1 MTDRTKQY
9 VFDLVDINTKPRS
22 FQDLKAATDPL
33 PYFAGCYK
41 RSLFYFYFHF
51 KINMD
56 TITRAK
62 QSLRICYE
70 LKSEQLTALRA
81 FIEGR
86 DIVCLLPTGF
96 GKSVIFQMMPFLSE
110 DPMACVIVI
119 SPLNAIMKDQVRKLC
134 ENGIPAC
141 FLDITGRDGSTF
153 KLKHVVDR
161 DPVYILAG
169 DVDEHDYSSNDDIDE
184 DTGQLHIKVSKEEV
198 AAGKFRLIYAHPEAF
213 LSSKDGRK
221 ILQSKALQDHI
232 CGICIDEAHMIHEW
246 GEDFRKDFSRIQ
258 ELLAIFP
265 KVPVSLFTATAS
277 KSTKEKLVKNLG
289 LKNPLFITKNPDR
302 PNIKYHK
309 YERLSSIKQEND
321 LDKILGEIASGL
333 LKDRKHYPLTFIY
346 TDLESIRYGYRFLEK
361 LSKSEPVIRVVLA
374 TVALGIGMH
383 APAVRKVIHF
393 KCPTSI
399 EKYLQE
405 TGRAERDG
413 LPADAIL
420 YVNKTDV
427 RKNRPGMQNSM
438 RQYCTSTDTCLR
450 LQLLQHLDYK
460 PEEGNK
466 NCKCCSVCDILCNCT
481 DCEL

>member
-1 MTDRTKQY
+1 M
-9 VFDLVDINTKPRS
+9 
-22 FQDLKAATDPL
+22 
-33 PYFAGCYK
+33 
-41 RSLFYFYFHF
+41 
-51 KINMD
+51 
-56 TITRAK
+56 
-62 QSLRICYE
+62 
-70 LKSEQLTALRA
+70 
-81 FIEGR
+81 
-86 DIVCLLPTGF
+86 
-96 GKSVIFQMMPFLSE
+96 
-110 DPMACVIVI
+110 
-119 SPLNAIMKDQVRKLC
+119 
-134 ENGIPAC
+134 
-141 FLDITGRDGSTF
+141 
-153 KLKHVVDR
+153 
-161 DPVYILAG
+161 
-169 DVDEHDYSSNDDIDE
+169 
-184 DTGQLHIKVSKEEV
+184 
-198 AAGKFRLIYAHPEAF
+198 
-213 LSSKDGRK
+213 
-221 ILQSKALQDHI
+221 
-232 CGICIDEAHMIHEW
+232 
-246 GEDFRKDFSRIQ
+246 
-258 ELLAIFP
+258 LAIFP

-309 YERLSSIKQEND
+309 YERLPSIKQEDD

-346 TDLESIRYGYRFLEK
+346 TDLESIRYGYRFLESK
-361 LSKSEPVIRVVLA
+361 LGFECPEKQCYAQYHTNYPEKMKNYIVSELSKSEPVIRVVLA
-374 TVALGIGMH
+374 TVALVIGMH

-405 TGRAERDG
+405 TCRAERDG